1 MRKRGPD
8 RKKPQQS
15 AERRAFLDRKREA
28 ARLACVPGGFAGR
41 PGVSHT
47 PRFSA
52 LRSPHGERTSPPS
65 ARGFA
70 QSGRERAPERRTI
83 SMTATTEQRAR
94 SAPLAHAFPS
104 NQSDAEGRFACN
116 ALYLPLLCRL
126 TRCRRTR
133 RCGGDPQRCLVT
145 HQAAVPPDARRYVE
159 ATLVAA
165 RYNRVH
171 AGSGTQWLRENYSC
185 EAEAFNAWTARFQTR
200 GWGRPTRTGK
210 AAPSR

>member
-8 RKKPQQS
+8 RKSRGRAPRGAPS
-15 AERRAFLDRKREA
+15 SIARGRRHASHACRAASPA
-28 ARLACVPGGFAGR
+28 ARGSRKP
-41 PGVSHT
+41 
-47 PRFSA
+47 PRLSA
-52 LRSPHGERTSPPS
+52 LRSPHGERTSPPP
-65 ARGFA
+65 RGFA

-185 EAEAFNAWTARFQTR
+185 EAKAFNAWAARFQTR